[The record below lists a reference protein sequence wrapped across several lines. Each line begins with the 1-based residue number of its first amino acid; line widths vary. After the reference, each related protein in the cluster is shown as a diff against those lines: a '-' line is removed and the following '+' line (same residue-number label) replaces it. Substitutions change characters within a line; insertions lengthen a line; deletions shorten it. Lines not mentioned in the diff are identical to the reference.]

1 MKLKEYFVM
10 LNLPEKLLPL
20 KEMAYNLCW
29 TYDNEIVELF
39 RSLNPVKWNDSTHN
53 PIEVLFSLSQ
63 EQLERMSNDGVF
75 LSRLESAYRDFK
87 RNLSS
92 VKWFDENYAD
102 LRQENFHT
110 AYFSAEYGIHESL
123 PLYSGG
129 LGLLS
134 GDHCKSA
141 ADLGLPFTAVG
152 LLYRSGYFHQ
162 YLNSDGWQQEY
173 YPYNE
178 FSAMPVVPLQK
189 NGADLI
195 IELNMPE
202 GLLKIKVWELKIK
215 QIRLLLL
222 DTDIDENR
230 DTEMRSITGQLYGGD
245 IEMRMKQEIVLGI
258 GGARALKAVDL
269 RPTVFHLN
277 EGHPAFC
284 SLERMRQYM
293 DDDGLSYDKA
303 LEMVRKTSL
312 FTTHTP
318 VPAGFDIFQPDLFRR
333 YIQSAFAN
341 SAIPVDELIKLG
353 QQDPAGVNEP
363 FNMAVLG
370 IRTSTFRNGV
380 SEMHGQVSRRM
391 FNSMWPGLREGIVP
405 IDHVTN
411 GVHMYT
417 WVSNEFRDLYARY
430 FGDDWFMKPYDFSLW
445 SHLDNI
451 PNFEINKVKQR
462 LRTRLV
468 AFARTRLAQQ
478 MQAKNGLAEK
488 AGPGFTEGVL
498 NPDVLTI
505 GFARRFATYK
515 RAFLLFSDEERLAR
529 ILNNPERPVQI
540 IIAGKAHP
548 RDAEG
553 KKIIKQIYHATR
565 KPEFRDK
572 VVFLEDYDIN
582 LAKHLT
588 AGVDLW
594 LNNPKRP
601 MEASGTSGMKVA
613 MNGGVNFSV
622 LDGWWAEGYNGK
634 NGFAIGSDEQYI
646 SEEYENYVESRE
658 LYDRLEHD
666 IIPLF
671 YKNDHL
677 GVPHEWLEIIKNSL
691 RSLPPYFNTS
701 RMVMEYCRKFYIPL
715 HALSRGLT
723 ANNYAALDQFVDWQ
737 NLVRQRWSRFR
748 IVSTDFKSDDFC
760 AGSKATAKLVLDADV
775 GMKPSDFCVYTF
787 AEFNAQSDK
796 FVNPSVIDMHFIGE
810 ESGYLVYEGKIK
822 LSQSGKLRV
831 AFGVFPYHK
840 FIKNIFDNNMMLTEK

>member
-39 RSLNPVKWNDSTHN
+39 KSLNPAKWNDSVHN
-53 PIEVLFSLSQ
+53 PIEVLFSLTQ
-63 EQLERMSNDGVF
+63 EQLEKMSNDGVF
-75 LSRLESAYRDFK
+75 LSRLESAYEDFQK
-87 RNLSS
+87 YLTS
-92 VKWFDENYAD
+92 VKWFDQNYGA
-102 LRQENFHT
+102 LREENFHT

-123 PLYSGG
+123 QLYSGG

-141 ADLGLPFTAVG
+141 ADLGIPFTAVG
-152 LLYRSGYFHQ
+152 LLYRGGYFHQ

-178 FSAMPVVPLQK
+178 FSLMPVTPVQK
-189 NGADLI
+189 DGVDLVI
-195 IELNMPE
+195 DLNMPE
-202 GLLKIKVWELKIK
+202 GLLKIKVWELKIGK
-215 QIRLLLL
+215 IRILLM
-222 DTDIDENR
+222 DTDIDENG
-230 DTEMRSITGQLYGGD
+230 DAEMRTITGQLYGGD
-245 IEMRMKQEIVLGI
+245 IVMRMKQEVVLGI
-258 GGARALKAVDL
+258 GGARALKAL
-269 RPTVFHLN
+269 GIQPTVYHLN

-293 DDDGLSYDKA
+293 DDDGLDYDKA
-303 LEMVRKTSL
+303 LEMVRKTTL
-312 FTTHTP
+312 LTTHTP

-333 YIQSAFAN
+333 YIQSAFAG
-341 SAIPVDELIKLG
+341 SAIQVDELMKLG
-353 QQDPAGVNEP
+353 RQYPENGNDSI
-363 FNMAVLG
+363 NMAILG

-380 SEMHGQVSRRM
+380 SKMHGQVSRRM
-391 FNSMWPGLREGIVP
+391 FNYMWPGLREGIVP

-417 WVSNEFRDLYARY
+417 WVSDEFRDLYARY
-430 FGDDWFMKPYDFSLW
+430 FGDDWIMKPYDFTLW

-451 PNFEINKVKQR
+451 PNFEINKIKQR

-468 AFARTRLAQQ
+468 AFARKRLAQQ
-478 MQAKNGLAEK
+478 MRAKSGLTEK
-488 AGPGFTEGVL
+488 TEPSFMEGVL
-498 NPDVLTI
+498 NPDALTI

-515 RAFLLFSDEERLAR
+515 RAYLLFSDEERLAR
-529 ILNNPERPVQI
+529 ILNNPEHPVQI

-553 KKIIKQIYHATR
+553 KKIIKQIYHVTR
-565 KPEFRDK
+565 KPEFKDK

-582 LAKHLT
+582 VAKHLT
-588 AGVDLW
+588 AGVDVW

-613 MNGGVNFSV
+613 MNGGINFSV

-634 NGFAIGSDEQYI
+634 NGFAIGSNEQYI

-658 LYDRLEHD
+658 IYDHLEHD

-671 YKNDHL
+671 YKRDNF

-701 RMVMEYCRKFYIPL
+701 RMVVDYCRKFYIPL
-715 HALSRGLT
+715 HELSRGLT
-723 ANNYAALDQFVDWQ
+723 ADNYAALNQFVDWQ
-737 NLVRQRWSRFR
+737 NRMRSQWNGLK
-748 IVSTDFKSDDFC
+748 IVKTDFHSDNFI
-760 AGSKATAKLVLDADV
+760 AGSSARARLVLDV
-775 GMKPSDFCVYTF
+775 GEMQPSDFCVYAF
-787 AEFNAQSDK
+787 AEFNAQSAQ
-796 FVNPSVIDMHFIGE
+796 FVNPSVISLHHAGDEDGHV
-810 ESGYLVYEGKIK
+810 VYEGKIR

-831 AFGVFPYHK
+831 AFGAFPCHR
-840 FIKNIFDNNMMLTEK
+840 FIKNILDNNMMLTEE